1 MTTDY
6 CPHCGDPGLPNDE
19 GEHRCVNVLCAV
31 LWRPIRRDDRRRV
44 MTLARALNRGTRR
57 REGER

>member
-1 MTTDY
+1 MRDDY
-6 CPHCGDPGLPNDE
+6 CPECGDPGLPNDE
-19 GEHRCVNVLCAV
+19 GEHRCVNVLCAC
-31 LWRPIRRDDRRRV
+31 LWQPIRRDDRRRV

>member
-6 CPHCGDPGLPNDE
+6 CPECGDSGLPNDE
-19 GEHRCVNVLCAV
+19 GEHRCVNVLCAC
-31 LWRPIRRDDRRRV
+31 LWQPIPKREQGYTRLMAV
-44 MTLARALNRGTRR
+44 ANRGTRR